1 MTTTYR
7 RSNVCHRT
15 NNPEADAAI
24 KEFLTTTINFIREK
38 NTALSGKDYG
48 LWMNMSEGD
57 EKPEDVYGANLPR
70 LREVKTKYDP
80 QNVFSKGVPILPL

>member
-1 MTTTYR
+1 
-7 RSNVCHRT
+7 
-15 NNPEADAAI
+15 
-24 KEFLTTTINFIREK
+24 
-38 NTALSGKDYG
+38 
-48 LWMNMSEGD
+48 MNMSEGD